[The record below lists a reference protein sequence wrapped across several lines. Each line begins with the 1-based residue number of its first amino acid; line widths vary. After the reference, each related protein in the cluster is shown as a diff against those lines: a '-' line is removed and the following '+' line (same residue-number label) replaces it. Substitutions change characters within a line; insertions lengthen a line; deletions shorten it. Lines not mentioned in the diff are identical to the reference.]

1 MNKQIITADHLNAT
15 HLGKRIT
22 INSLHGTVVSGRL
35 KEFSAD
41 YAITPSFTSY
51 FPYKAD
57 KPLECV
63 RDVHIILL
71 VFRAGQRS
79 RIGGQLATHCS
90 ERHLSGLQW
99 HMNGDGFKPPPLFFS
114 NQHPW
119 ISIPPKNHPT
129 ALSSEYSTLILD
141 ANAHTSQSNNLPAH
155 VGKIHQAKTDRPL
168 PYAQVPK
175 PPCKPVPYDLQT
187 TQHPHPCLNKW
198 RDR

>member
-1 MNKQIITADHLNAT
+1 
-15 HLGKRIT
+15 
-22 INSLHGTVVSGRL
+22 
-35 KEFSAD
+35 
-41 YAITPSFTSY
+41 
-51 FPYKAD
+51 
-57 KPLECV
+57 
-63 RDVHIILL
+63 
-71 VFRAGQRS
+71 
-79 RIGGQLATHCS
+79 
-90 ERHLSGLQW
+90 
-99 HMNGDGFKPPPLFFS
+99 MNGGGFKPPPLFFS

-187 TQHPHPCLNKW
+187 TIYVTKGNISSWCVTDDFAAGDQSSTFQRQSPYARTSPMVGAPIVPMGRHAMRLMSDNSAVLSVFSQ
-198 RDR
+198 